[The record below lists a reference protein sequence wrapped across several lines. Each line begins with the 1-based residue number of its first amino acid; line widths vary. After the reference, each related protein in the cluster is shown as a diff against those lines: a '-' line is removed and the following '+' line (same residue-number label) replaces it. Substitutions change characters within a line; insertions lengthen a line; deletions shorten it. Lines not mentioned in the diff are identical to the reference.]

1 MNIVKVN
8 MLEALLTEAVYICA
22 GILMISL
29 ARLSI
34 ITVLYS

>member
-1 MNIVKVN
+1 MNVVKVN
-8 MLEALLTEAVYICA
+8 ILEAILTEAVYLCA

-34 ITVLYS
+34 ITALYS